1 MGLARIVALTVG
13 LGAALTL
20 VPNGGAAPRI
30 APDPN
35 PCVDP
40 VQAAEL
46 LCPRISLD
54 KPRDMYY
61 DRRARRGRVLL
72 RARNS
77 INSVG
82 LGPIEFRGRR
92 SGPNTMNAVQ
102 RI

>member
-1 MGLARIVALTVG
+1 MGVARIAAFTLPALAGLALALAPSG
-13 LGAALTL
+13 DGAAQ
-20 VPNGGAAPRI
+20 RI
-30 APDPN
+30 TPDPN
-35 PCVDP
+35 PCTDP
-40 VQAAEL
+40 VQRAQL

-61 DRRARRGRVLL
+61 DRRHGRRVL

-102 RI
+102 